1 MNLIVYFQLLCL
13 CTLQALSKHT
23 YSSDGSCP
31 GKGYE
36 EQPFLK
42 DYCNG
47 NRQLNRFMS
56 TIETLISSDCNLV
69 DACRRV
75 VDRSDDVDQEQVDFI
90 VVGGGAAGP
99 VVADRL
105 SENPAWTVVLLEAGP
120 EQPAATDIPAF
131 LSSAVGTKYDWK
143 YVTAPQQNACLL
155 TGGVC
160 EWPRGKLLGGTVA
173 LSGSMYSRGNRHI
186 YDSWLK
192 DGNNNWGYDDVL
204 PVFKMSENNRDY
216 NSGKSLYLHGTKGPI
231 PVSRPVEVLPI
242 TRIIL
247 DAGKELGYRQID
259 MSEPEPLG
267 FSLAQIMKNDME
279 IRETVPTAYIRPHL
293 NRSNLKV
300 KINRYVTKLL
310 VNPDKKTVYGVE
322 YVDTNN
328 NNRTYKLIAKK
339 EVILSGG
346 IIGSTQLLLLS
357 GIGPE
362 EDLKRLG
369 IPLVQNLSVGRNLQH
384 HVSIKVKFQLNVTNH
399 RVLSYQSVFQYSSN
413 NTGPLSTTGALQA
426 SAFLKSD
433 QRNASEPADI
443 QLFFDG
449 FSTGCSNAQTHIGC
463 TRPNEQPT
471 TLGIRAVNTLPR
483 SRGTIK
489 LNSPDPFD
497 RPIIDPNYLSED
509 TDIRVLLWGIN
520 RIKELANT
528 KALQRYG
535 AKLLD
540 RTPVKECRHCVFD
553 TEPYWRC
560 YIKYYTSGENHQA
573 GTSKMGPASDP
584 EAVVD
589 DQLRVHNVKGIRVV
603 DASIMPLQPNCNPI
617 APIVMIA
624 EKAAIY
630 IKNFWKS

>member
-186 YDSWLK
+186 YDSWLQS
-192 DGNNNWGYDDVL
+192 GNPNWGYDDVL
-204 PVFKMSENNRDY
+204 PVFKMSEDNRNY
-216 NSGKSLYLHGTKGPI
+216 NSGEHLKLHGTEGPI
-231 PVSRPVEVLPI
+231 PVMLPREVLPI
-242 TRIIL
+242 TKSIIE
-247 DAGKELGYRQID
+247 AGKQLGYRQID
-259 MSEPEPLG
+259 MSEPEPFG
-267 FSLAQIMKNDME
+267 FSLAQAMTNDIE
-279 IRETVPTAYIRPHL
+279 IRETVPSSYIRPHL
-293 NRSNLKV
+293 NRNNLKV

-322 YVDTNN
+322 YVDTNYN
-328 NNRTYKLIAKK
+328 KTYKLIAKK

-346 IIGSTQLLLLS
+346 IIGSTQLLLMS

-369 IPLVQNLSVGRNLQH
+369 IPLVQNLRVGHNLQH
-384 HVSIKVKFQLNVTNH
+384 HVAIKLDFQLNVTH
-399 RVLSYQSVFQYSSN
+399 SKVLSYESVFRYLKNKSGS
-413 NTGPLSTTGALQA
+413 LSTTGALQA

-433 QRNASEPADI
+433 QINANQPADV

-449 FSTGCSNAQTHIGC
+449 FVPKCENAQPRFGC
-463 TRPNEQPT
+463 QKPHH
-471 TLGIRAVNTLPR
+471 LAKLAIRAVNLRPH

-497 RPIIDPNYLSED
+497 RPIIDPNYLTVNTDSE
-509 TDIRVLLWGIN
+509 VLLWGIK

-535 AKLLD
+535 AKLNS
-540 RTPVKECRHCVFD
+540 TPVRECRHLTFD
-553 TEPYWRC
+553 TDPYWRC
-560 YIKYYTSGENHQA
+560 YIKFYSTGENHHA

-584 EAVVD
+584 DAVVD

-617 APIVMIA
+617 APTVMIA